1 MLNCYTIDTAGIVCG
16 RVYVTTQCP
25 SGCLSVCLSVCVSVC
40 PSARLSVCLSVCLCV
55 CPSVRPSVLSYA
67 AATACGGFAAEGSAG
82 RRYQSIAARRI
93 CSRRGRLSIHIQ
105 SSTALSSKCAQCHVY
120 SDVGSWK
127 RTRCFYFPTNSAS

>member
-1 MLNCYTIDTAGIVCG
+1 MRHAYMLNCYTIDTAGIVCG

-25 SGCLSVCLSVCVSVC
+25 SGCLSVCLCVRPSV
-40 PSARLSVCLSVCLCV
+40 RLSVCLSV
-55 CPSVRPSVLSYA
+55 PSYA

-93 CSRRGRLSIHIQ
+93 CSRRGRLSIHIR
-105 SSTALSSKCAQCHVY
+105 SSTALSSKCALCHVY